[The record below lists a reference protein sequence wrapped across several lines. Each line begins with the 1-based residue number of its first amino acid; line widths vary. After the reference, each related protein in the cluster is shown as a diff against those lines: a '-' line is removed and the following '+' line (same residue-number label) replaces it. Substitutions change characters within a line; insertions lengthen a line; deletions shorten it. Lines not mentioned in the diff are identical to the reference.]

1 MNEGQVMNA
10 MVQAMAWII
19 GIGTAALGVLLVAIG
34 RWIVGHIEGLRK
46 TVSEEMRA
54 FDVRI
59 SKLETIARMRGSEI
73 AGDIHPRRSDER
85 SGEDD

>member
-1 MNEGQVMNA
+1 MTEREVMAA

-19 GIGTAALGVLLVAIG
+19 GIGTAALGVILAGVG
-34 RWIVGHIEGLRK
+34 KWIVGHIEGLRK

-59 SKLETIARMRGSEI
+59 ARLETIARV
-73 AGDIHPRRSDER
+73 RRHEQ
-85 SGEDD
+85 DDRFAEGTE